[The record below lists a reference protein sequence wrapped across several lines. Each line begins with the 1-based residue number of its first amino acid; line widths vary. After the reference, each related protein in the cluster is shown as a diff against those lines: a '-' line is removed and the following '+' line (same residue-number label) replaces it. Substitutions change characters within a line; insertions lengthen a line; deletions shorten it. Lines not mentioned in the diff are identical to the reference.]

1 MKNQLKMLKFE
12 IKEQLLHKI
21 VDFNKQQSSYR
32 TYLQMI

>member
-32 TYLQMI
+32 IYFQMI